1 MKHETGGVAV
11 KEFVG
16 LKTRMYLFL
25 VDDSDEHKYAK
36 SVNKNVVEKT
46 THDEYKSAF
55 QSKKFEPFDKQNSK

>member
-36 SVNKNVVEKT
+36 SANKNVVEKT
-46 THDEYKSAF
+46 THDE
-55 QSKKFEPFDKQNSK
+55 

>member
-16 LKTRMYLFL
+16 LKTRIYLFL

-46 THDEYKSAF
+46 THDE
-55 QSKKFEPFDKQNSK
+55 